1 MDDEGNIVSRRV
13 VLRFSGEP
21 AREPVINNI
30 RQQFEMI
37 INAVQPDLSDSS
49 GWETIE
55 VAGDDRDIDE
65 AIAWMTS
72 KGVRVYSLSIND
84 EHSNLKSKG
93 R

>member
-1 MDDEGNIVSRRV
+1 MDDEGDIASRRV

-21 AREPVINNI
+21 AREPIINNI
-30 RQQFEMI
+30 RQQFGMI
-37 INAVQPDLSDSS
+37 TNAVQPDLSDSS

-84 EHSNLKSKG
+84 ENGNLESK
-93 R
+93 RR